1 MWEKTKAVSRD
12 GLNDGDGEP
21 QNGSSEH
28 VAYFNKKAKKKK
40 KNRDL
45 VLWDKLLY
53 LLPQGNYKLEIT
65 WQGPFSVVEKIPCT
79 N

>member
-40 KNRDL
+40 KKTETLFSGTNYCICYPKVITNWKLRGRD
-45 VLWDKLLY
+45 
-53 LLPQGNYKLEIT
+53 P
-65 WQGPFSVVEKIPCT
+65 SR
-79 N
+79 